1 MAHPLYHARSSAHQ
15 FGGEARDYLPI
26 HQFFDQT
33 KMCVPSNLHRLV
45 LHHTFGVEL
54 CLEIYGPAL
63 RRASDG
69 VYVETEIIALQ
80 HITEDFG
87 FLPTL
92 QECLRTHPLHTDGE
106 RLSVRAEEEVVAV
119 LVRKLGGQP
128 ADYQEM
134 VSWFYRPGVLLDNP
148 GFFRLLGNSF
158 GIFLAE
164 QRFGISTRRPSDGKE
179 LPTRVIAEALVLLAL
194 DGIPTLAHFFKGMTV
209 EPWISKGAR
218 PLSAEFA

>member
-1 MAHPLYHARSSAHQ
+1 MAHPLYHARSSTQQ
-15 FGGEARDYLPI
+15 FGGEAHDYLPI

-45 LHHTFGVEL
+45 LHHTFGIEL
-54 CLEIYGPAL
+54 CLEIYGPTL
-63 RRASDG
+63 RRASDQVG
-69 VYVETEIIALQ
+69 IETELIAQQ
-80 HITEDFG
+80 HVTEDFG

-92 QECLRTHPLHTDGE
+92 QECLRTHPLYTGGNG
-106 RLSVRAEEEVVAV
+106 LPVRAKEEVVAG
-119 LVRKLGGQP
+119 LGRKFGGQSE
-128 ADYQEM
+128 DYQDLA
-134 VSWFYRPGVLLDNP
+134 SWFYRPGVLLDNP

-179 LPTRVIAEALVLLAL
+179 QPTRVVAETLILLAL
-194 DGIPTLAHFFKGMTV
+194 DCIPTLAHFFKGMTV
-209 EPWISKGAR
+209 EPWISRGAR